1 MPFDIYLYE
10 DIEQGLASR
19 FIKEL
24 NSAGGD
30 DVSLHVNSYGGDV
43 FEGKTIMHALRTYEG
58 SVTAMVEGVAASA
71 ASFIVVGGA
80 DRVVMYEGSRMMIHN
95 ALSTAFGNAN
105 DLDKLSE
112 QLRGQSMDIA
122 KIYAERSGKPVEEWL
137 DAMDKETWFTAEQA
151 VKAGLADAID
161 GGKVLASTGVR
172 SRVANIISARG
183 AEPSREL
190 LANRAAAPPP
200 DLRSVSGDEENIVP
214 SDGRTGGKMNILNQ
228 LAQELGKEP
237 DDVRKAL
244 SGFFNESVPI
254 SGEVEVTY
262 PADVKI
268 VPTEKIKIE
277 PIIGDKVDAPD
288 DGGEAA
294 PAEGVD
300 ATESAAV
307 QLAKQAG
314 LTFAMG
320 DVAEGFTAEVDEGGV
335 VTITA
340 PSGAEVGSTAAF
352 TVLVNETAVPL
363 SVTVRSLSED
373 PEEDPA
379 AQPAEPSPV
388 GDPAMVNKKVLDID
402 TYNELK
408 AAAQFG
414 WAAMEAKKESDL
426 VDEVDRWIR
435 EGRISAGLRAKAVAA
450 MKRDPA
456 TARDL
461 YGANPVNTIPRGEV
475 GYGRQSAE
483 TNHEGAELRQKPNP
497 FPKPKF

>member
-1 MPFDIYLYE
+1 MTKKVE
-10 DIEQGLASR
+10 DLNRASQNIADVYAAR
-19 FIKEL
+19 
-24 NSAGGD
+24 AGGSAD
-30 DVSLHVNSYGGDV
+30 EWRERMRAETWYSAQ
-43 FEGKTIMHALRTYEG
+43 EALDAGLVDEIKDARKAAEN
-58 SVTAMVEGVAASA
+58 EPVAASYA
-71 ASFIVVGGA
+71 PRMVAHFKYSGRRNAPAPIDHAPGG
-80 DRVVMYEGSRMMIHN
+80 VSQEESKTMGLN
-95 ALSTAFGNAN
+95 AL
-105 DLDKLSE
+105 
-112 QLRGQSMDIA
+112 A
-122 KIYAERSGKPVEEWL
+122 KELGW
-137 DAMDKETWFTAEQA
+137 
-151 VKAGLADAID
+151 
-161 GGKVLASTGVR
+161 
-172 SRVANIISARG
+172 
-183 AEPSREL
+183 EP
-190 LANRAAAPPP
+190 
-200 DLRSVSGDEENIVP
+200 DVLRS
-214 SDGRTGGKMNILNQ
+214 
-228 LAQELGKEP
+228 
-237 DDVRKAL
+237 AL
-244 SGFFNESVPI
+244 SRLKNESVPI

-373 PEEDPA
+373 SEEDPA

>member
-1 MPFDIYLYE
+1 MSELLLFGEVGWEIKASDVVAYLNDHAGE
-10 DIEQGLASR
+10 DVTV
-19 FIKEL
+19 KL
-24 NSAGGD
+24 NSG
-30 DVSLHVNSYGGDV
+30 GGDV
-43 FEGKTIMHALRTYEG
+43 YEGIAVMNALRAHDGQVTVIIEG
-58 SVTAMVEGVAASA
+58 LAASVASVIACGGASHVVIRPNAEVMVHEAWTWADGNAADLTKKVEDLNRASQNIADVYAARAGGSADEWRERMRAETWYSAQEALDAGLVDEIKDARKAAENEPVAASYA
-71 ASFIVVGGA
+71 PRMVAHFKYSGRRNAPAPIDHAPGG
-80 DRVVMYEGSRMMIHN
+80 VSQEESKTMGLN
-95 ALSTAFGNAN
+95 AL
-105 DLDKLSE
+105 
-112 QLRGQSMDIA
+112 A
-122 KIYAERSGKPVEEWL
+122 KELGW
-137 DAMDKETWFTAEQA
+137 
-151 VKAGLADAID
+151 
-161 GGKVLASTGVR
+161 
-172 SRVANIISARG
+172 
-183 AEPSREL
+183 EP
-190 LANRAAAPPP
+190 
-200 DLRSVSGDEENIVP
+200 DVLRS
-214 SDGRTGGKMNILNQ
+214 
-228 LAQELGKEP
+228 
-237 DDVRKAL
+237 AL
-244 SGFFNESVPI
+244 SRLKNESVPI

-373 PEEDPA
+373 SEEDPA

>member
-1 MPFDIYLYE
+1 MSELLLFGEVGWEIKASDVVAYLNDHAGE
-10 DIEQGLASR
+10 DVTV
-19 FIKEL
+19 KL
-24 NSAGGD
+24 NSG
-30 DVSLHVNSYGGDV
+30 GGDV
-43 FEGKTIMHALRTYEG
+43 YEGIAVMNALRSHDGQVTVIIEG
-58 SVTAMVEGVAASA
+58 LAASVASVIACGGASHVVIRPNAEVMVHEAWTWADGNAADLTKKVEDLNRASQNIADVYAARAGGSADEWRERMRAETWYSAQEALDAGLVDEIKDARKAAENEPVAASYA
-71 ASFIVVGGA
+71 PRMVAHFKYSGRRNAPAPIDHAPGG
-80 DRVVMYEGSRMMIHN
+80 VSQEESKTMGLN
-95 ALSTAFGNAN
+95 AL
-105 DLDKLSE
+105 
-112 QLRGQSMDIA
+112 A
-122 KIYAERSGKPVEEWL
+122 KELGW
-137 DAMDKETWFTAEQA
+137 
-151 VKAGLADAID
+151 
-161 GGKVLASTGVR
+161 
-172 SRVANIISARG
+172 
-183 AEPSREL
+183 EP
-190 LANRAAAPPP
+190 
-200 DLRSVSGDEENIVP
+200 DVLRS
-214 SDGRTGGKMNILNQ
+214 
-228 LAQELGKEP
+228 
-237 DDVRKAL
+237 AL
-244 SGFFNESVPI
+244 SRLKNESVPI

-373 PEEDPA
+373 SEEDPA

>member
-1 MPFDIYLYE
+1 MSELLLFGEVGWEIKASDVVAYLNDHAGE
-10 DIEQGLASR
+10 DVTV
-19 FIKEL
+19 KL
-24 NSAGGD
+24 NSG
-30 DVSLHVNSYGGDV
+30 GGDV
-43 FEGKTIMHALRTYEG
+43 YEGIAVMNALRAHDGQVTVIIEG
-58 SVTAMVEGVAASA
+58 LAASVASVIACGGASHVVIRPNAEVMVHEAWTWADGNAADLTKKVEDLNRASQNIADVYAARAGGSADEWRERMRAETWYSAQEALDAGLVDEIKDARKAAENEPVAASYA
-71 ASFIVVGGA
+71 PRMVAHFKYSGRRNAPAPIDHAPGG
-80 DRVVMYEGSRMMIHN
+80 VSQEESKTMGLN
-95 ALSTAFGNAN
+95 AL
-105 DLDKLSE
+105 
-112 QLRGQSMDIA
+112 A
-122 KIYAERSGKPVEEWL
+122 KELGW
-137 DAMDKETWFTAEQA
+137 
-151 VKAGLADAID
+151 
-161 GGKVLASTGVR
+161 
-172 SRVANIISARG
+172 
-183 AEPSREL
+183 EP
-190 LANRAAAPPP
+190 
-200 DLRSVSGDEENIVP
+200 DVLRS
-214 SDGRTGGKMNILNQ
+214 
-228 LAQELGKEP
+228 
-237 DDVRKAL
+237 AL
-244 SGFFNESVPI
+244 SRLKNESVPL

-352 TVLVNETAVPL
+352 TVMVNETAVPL

-373 PEEDPA
+373 SEEDPA

>member
-1 MPFDIYLYE
+1 MSELLLFGEVGWEIKASDVVAYLNDHAGE
-10 DIEQGLASR
+10 DVTV
-19 FIKEL
+19 KL
-24 NSAGGD
+24 NSG
-30 DVSLHVNSYGGDV
+30 GGDV
-43 FEGKTIMHALRTYEG
+43 YEGIAVMNALRAHDGQVTVIIEG
-58 SVTAMVEGVAASA
+58 LAASVASVIACGGASHVVIRPNAEVMVHEAWTWADGNAADLTKKVEDLNRASQNIADVYAARAGGSADEWRERMRAETWYSAQEALDAGLVDEIKDARKAAENEPVAASYA
-71 ASFIVVGGA
+71 PRMVAHFKYSGRRNAPAPIDHAPGG
-80 DRVVMYEGSRMMIHN
+80 VSQEESKTMGLN
-95 ALSTAFGNAN
+95 AL
-105 DLDKLSE
+105 
-112 QLRGQSMDIA
+112 A
-122 KIYAERSGKPVEEWL
+122 KELGW
-137 DAMDKETWFTAEQA
+137 
-151 VKAGLADAID
+151 
-161 GGKVLASTGVR
+161 
-172 SRVANIISARG
+172 
-183 AEPSREL
+183 EP
-190 LANRAAAPPP
+190 
-200 DLRSVSGDEENIVP
+200 DVLRS
-214 SDGRTGGKMNILNQ
+214 
-228 LAQELGKEP
+228 
-237 DDVRKAL
+237 AL
-244 SGFFNESVPI
+244 SRLKNESVPI

-352 TVLVNETAVPL
+352 TVMVNETAVPL

-373 PEEDPA
+373 SEEDPA

>member
-1 MPFDIYLYE
+1 MSELLLFGEVGWEIKASDVVAYLNDHAGE
-10 DIEQGLASR
+10 DVTV
-19 FIKEL
+19 KL
-24 NSAGGD
+24 NSG
-30 DVSLHVNSYGGDV
+30 GGDV
-43 FEGKTIMHALRTYEG
+43 YEGIAVMNALRAHDGQVTVIIEG
-58 SVTAMVEGVAASA
+58 LAASVASVIACGGASHVVIRPNAEVMVHEAWTWADGNAADLTKKVEDLNRASQNIADVYAARAGGSADEWRERMRAETWYSAQEALDAGLVDEIKDARKAAENEPVAASYA
-71 ASFIVVGGA
+71 PRMVAHFKYSGRRNAPAPIDHAPGG
-80 DRVVMYEGSRMMIHN
+80 VSQEESKTMGLN
-95 ALSTAFGNAN
+95 AL
-105 DLDKLSE
+105 
-112 QLRGQSMDIA
+112 A
-122 KIYAERSGKPVEEWL
+122 KELGW
-137 DAMDKETWFTAEQA
+137 
-151 VKAGLADAID
+151 
-161 GGKVLASTGVR
+161 
-172 SRVANIISARG
+172 
-183 AEPSREL
+183 EP
-190 LANRAAAPPP
+190 
-200 DLRSVSGDEENIVP
+200 DVLRS
-214 SDGRTGGKMNILNQ
+214 
-228 LAQELGKEP
+228 
-237 DDVRKAL
+237 AL
-244 SGFFNESVPI
+244 SRLKNEAVPI

-262 PADVKI
+262 PSDVKI

-277 PIIGDKVDAPD
+277 PIIGDKVGAPD

-294 PAEGVD
+294 PADGVEVSNED

-373 PEEDPA
+373 SEEDPA